1 MKIFSMLFIISL
13 LFSTVSAK
21 DSNTTT
27 PSFVLK
33 TVNRGD
39 IHIKE
44 VPKGISIQEL
54 KDNKMVVLAFIA
66 YNGQP
71 CLHLIEILNE
81 MKKRHKDFG
90 AFAVEMRGLK
100 GEKLKEFAKNKSI
113 EFPIIGYENSENF
126 VNYIAKNAG
135 WNGTMP
141 FILVLN
147 KKGEVKYMQIGL
159 IPIEGFEKA
168 YEELKK

>member
-1 MKIFSMLFIISL
+1 MRFFSILFIISL
-13 LFSTVSAK
+13 LFSTVNAK
-21 DSNTTT
+21 ENNATT
-27 PSFVLK
+27 PSFILK

-39 IHIKE
+39 INIKE
-44 VPKGISIQEL
+44 VNGGVSIDNL
-54 KDNKMVVLAFIA
+54 KDKVGVLVFIA
-66 YNGQP
+66 YNGKP

-90 AFAVEMRGLK
+90 VFAVEMRGLK
-100 GEKLKEFAKNKSI
+100 GEKLKEFAKDKSI
-113 EFPIIGYENSENF
+113 EFPIIGYENAKDF
-126 VNYIAKNAG
+126 TNYIAQNAG

-168 YEELKK
+168 YKELK